1 MTDLDPSDPRVRLAS
16 GGVLVV
22 LGSPLFLGLFAAMLV
37 LFVAL
42 GTYALVP
49 DGSHPDQRWKAPLV
63 AVGSVALTVAVAMG
77 YGTILSGTNWLLA
90 LAGIVATV
98 VGIVRLG
105 RAGWAA

>member
-1 MTDLDPSDPRVRLAS
+1 MADIDSSDPWLRLVS
-16 GGVLVV
+16 GLALVV
-22 LGSPLFLGLFAAMLV
+22 LGCPLFLSIFAALLV

-63 AVGSVALTVAVAMG
+63 AIGAVVLTIGVQRGYSAVL
-77 YGTILSGTNWLLA
+77 TGTNWLLA
-90 LAGIVATV
+90 LAGLVATLL
-98 VGIVRLG
+98 GIVRAG